1 MNTDLKIMSVIRVHL
16 CSSAA
21 KLGLLFLLAP
31 ALFAAID
38 GTVVNET
45 TGQPQAGVEVTLV
58 HPGENG
64 MQSLATA
71 KSGTDGKFTIDQPL
85 PPPPALLQAVYQ
97 GANYNLFLQP
107 GAPTAGL
114 LFPIYNVTTDAKS
127 ANLAEHM
134 LMIEPTPNATRV
146 TEVFQVQ
153 NDSKTTF
160 LDSNKGSIQFFVP
173 ANAQGAGVSVEA
185 PGGMPINRPPEKTA
199 QPRMFKVSYPV
210 KPGETTYEL
219 TYSLP
224 PSATFVGKTANKGKM
239 RVVTGPAVTLDSPGL
254 TFMGQEPKL
263 QAHIYDVKDTSF
275 EAKISGFGLIR
286 QDDASSGGGAAQGG
300 QAQAQEEDNGSPN
313 PEAGPARI
321 YQRLYWVLGLT
332 FGLLALG
339 GTLLYRRSAA

>member
-1 MNTDLKIMSVIRVHL
+1 MRLERAIG
-16 CSSAA
+16 C
-21 KLGLLFLLAP
+21 LFLLAST
-31 ALFAAID
+31 LFAAID
-38 GTVVNET
+38 GTVINET
-45 TGQPQAGVEVTLV
+45 TGQPQAGVDVSLV

-71 KSGTDGKFTIDQPL
+71 KTGADGKFTINQEL

-107 GAPTAGL
+107 GAPTANL
-114 LFPIYNVTTDAKS
+114 RFPIYNTTTDTKS
-127 ANLAEHM
+127 ANLAQHM
-134 LMIEPTPNATRV
+134 LMIEPQPQATRV
-146 TEVFQVQ
+146 TEVFQLQ
-153 NDSKTTF
+153 NDSKTTY
-160 LDSNKGSIQFFVP
+160 LDSKQGSIQFYVP
-173 ANAQGAGVSVEA
+173 ADAQGAAVSVEA

-224 PSATFVGKTANKGKM
+224 PSATFVGKTAGKGKM

-254 TFMGQEPKL
+254 TFMGQEPRL
-263 QAHIYDVKDTSF
+263 QAHIYDVKSTSF
-275 EAKISGFGLIR
+275 EAKVSGFGLIR
-286 QDDASSGGGAAQGG
+286 QDDASTAGGGAQG
-300 QAQAQEEDNGSPN
+300 QQQDVEDNGSPN

>member
-1 MNTDLKIMSVIRVHL
+1 MNTDLKTKSFIGVHL

-21 KLGLLFLLAP
+21 KLCLSLLLTAP
-31 ALFAAID
+31 LFGAIT

-45 TGQPQAGVEVTLV
+45 TGQPAAGVEVTLV

-71 KSGTDGKFTIDQPL
+71 KSGADGKFSIDKEL

-114 LFPIYNVTTDAKS
+114 RFAIYNTTADATA
-127 ANLAEHM
+127 ANLAQHM
-134 LMIEPTPNATRV
+134 LMIEPTSQGTRV

-160 LDSNKGSIQFFVP
+160 LDASKGSIQFYVP
-173 ANAQGAGVSVEA
+173 ADATGAGVSVEA

-199 QPRMFKVSYPV
+199 QPRIFKVSYPV

-224 PSATFVGKTANKGKM
+224 PSATFVGKVASKGKM

-263 QAHIYDVKDTSF
+263 QAHIYDMKSTSF

-286 QDDASSGGGAAQGG
+286 QDDASAQGG
-300 QAQAQEEDNGSPN
+300 QGQPQEEDNGSPN